1 MNNKDLNSTSPE
13 DLNDKLRSEYDE
25 ETLRALLK
33 NGIRGKYVDR
43 YRQGTNL
50 IKLDPDIAAAFPT
63 EQAVNTALRKLLEN
77 TSFVA

>member
-1 MNNKDLNSTSPE
+1 MNNKELNPTCPE
-13 DLNDKLRSEYDE
+13 DLDDELRSEYDE
-25 ETLRALLK
+25 DTLRTLLK
-33 NGIRGKYVDR
+33 NGVRGKYVDR

-77 TSFVA
+77 TSLVA

>member
-1 MNNKDLNSTSPE
+1 MNNQDLNPIHPE
-13 DLNDKLRSEYDE
+13 DLDDELLPDYDE
-25 ETLRALLK
+25 ETLRTLLK

-77 TSFVA
+77 TSLVA

>member
-1 MNNKDLNSTSPE
+1 MNNQDLNPIHPE
-13 DLNDKLRSEYDE
+13 DLDDELLPEYDE
-25 ETLRALLK
+25 ETLRTLLK

-77 TSFVA
+77 TSLVA

>member
-1 MNNKDLNSTSPE
+1 MNNKNLDPIHPE
-13 DLNDKLRSEYDE
+13 DLDDDLLPEYDE
-25 ETLRALLK
+25 DTLRALLK

-63 EQAVNTALRKLLEN
+63 EQAVNEALRKLLGN
-77 TSFVA
+77 TRLVA

>member
-13 DLNDKLRSEYDE
+13 DLNDELRSEYDE

>member
-1 MNNKDLNSTSPE
+1 MNNKDLSPTCPD
-13 DLNDKLRSEYDE
+13 DLDDELRSEYDE
-25 ETLRALLK
+25 ETLRTLLK

-43 YRQGTNL
+43 CRQGTNI

-77 TSFVA
+77 TSLVA

>member
-1 MNNKDLNSTSPE
+1 MNNKDLNPTCPE
-13 DLNDKLRSEYDE
+13 DLNDELLPEYDE
-25 ETLRALLK
+25 DTLRTLLK
-33 NGIRGKYVDR
+33 NGIRGRYIDR

-77 TSFVA
+77 TSLVA

>member
-1 MNNKDLNSTSPE
+1 MNNKDLNSTYPE
-13 DLNDKLRSEYDE
+13 DLNDELRSEYDE